1 MGQLFVANKHILV
14 VESHNDKLFIEQLIV
29 HLKNINLEVSPPICN
44 IDEYECLSGLSEKK
58 LSDKLN
64 DLRIASDKEGI
75 SKIGIMVDAD
85 ANGIDAKLAL
95 VNSSLKKAGFTI
107 TIPSV
112 NAWIY
117 DDSQSL
123 NISCHVLN
131 VGGCGELETMLRAI
145 KSSESVVAD
154 CLESWRECLNDK
166 SKAIKQKDF
175 DKFWVSVYQR
185 FDCCSRNDKK
195 QADRKCSFEA
205 SMKKPIWDF
214 EHTALA
220 ELKAYLG
227 MFT

>member
-85 ANGIDAKLAL
+85 SNGIDTQLAL

-107 TIPSV
+107 AIPSV
-112 NAWIY
+112 NTWIY
-117 DDSQSL
+117 DESHSL
-123 NISCHVLN
+123 NISCQIFICCPSLFTDCGSSLVLYFTPIMRIGQLQQHFFMLWKQ
-131 VGGCGELETMLRAI
+131 VGCAH
-145 KSSESVVAD
+145 
-154 CLESWRECLNDK
+154 
-166 SKAIKQKDF
+166 F
-175 DKFWVSVYQR
+175 
-185 FDCCSRNDKK
+185 
-195 QADRKCSFEA
+195 
-205 SMKKPIWDF
+205 
-214 EHTALA
+214 
-220 ELKAYLG
+220 
-227 MFT
+227 